1 MKNLKVEKRGG
12 EIENWNYDKILLSI
26 GKAMIP
32 LERAEKIASQV
43 EEWAKSQAKKGVIS
57 SEDLKDKIIS
67 LLKESDPISAE
78 AYRVYK
84 KG

>member
-1 MKNLKVEKRGG
+1 
-12 EIENWNYDKILLSI
+12 
-26 GKAMIP
+26 MIP